1 MERKNN
7 QVNMNIVVITVV
19 IFILFV
25 RRNTT
30 YECMSLNKTI
40 LVYGQDIPS
49 QKMRFRQHLHPKISL
64 RTEDKPAI
72 SKDGYLHIKNCPIDV
87 YFKQFSSI
95 FQQNSCAV
103 VGNGGILLNSGCGA
117 EIDAHDF
124 IFRANLKPVQNYTLD
139 VGTKCDIMAINSETQ
154 KDVYKYIT
162 LAGPTD
168 KDHKSFM
175 ERLRY
180 LNDSILWLPKSTKRT
195 YVREQL
201 KKTAHAIR
209 EKHNL
214 PIRMAYSWKPVS
226 FER

>member
-1 MERKNN
+1 MGRKNN
-7 QVNMNIVVITVV
+7 QVNMSIVVITVV

-49 QKMRFRQHLHPKISL
+49 QKMRFEQHLHPKIRL

-72 SKDGYLHIKNCPIDV
+72 SKDGYFPIQNCPIDV

-103 VGNGGILLNSGCGA
+103 VGNGGILLNSGCGP

-139 VGTKCDIMAINSETQ
+139 VGTKCDIMAINYATQ
-154 KDVYKYIT
+154 RELYKYIA
-162 LAGPTD
+162 LAGPRD
-168 KDHKSFM
+168 KNHMSYM

-180 LNDSILWLPKSTKRT
+180 LNDSILWFPKSTQRM
-195 YVREQL
+195 YVREEF

-209 EKHNL
+209 EKNNL
-214 PIRMAYSWKPVS
+214 PIRMAYSWKSVS

>member
-1 MERKNN
+1 MKLIKKNMTN
-7 QVNMNIVVITVV
+7 TNSMV

-30 YECMSLNKTI
+30 DECMSLNKAI

-72 SKDGYLHIKNCPIDV
+72 SKDGYLPIHNCPIDV

-95 FQQNSCAV
+95 FQQTSCAV
-103 VGNGGILLNSGCGA
+103 VGNGGILLHSGCGA

-139 VGTKCDIMAINSETQ
+139 VGTKCDIMAINYSTQ
-154 KDVYKYIT
+154 RELYKYIT
-162 LAGPTD
+162 LAGPRD
-168 KDHKSFM
+168 KDDKTKSFM

-180 LNDSILWLPKSTKRT
+180 LNDSILWFPKSTKSI
-195 YVREQL
+195 REQF

-209 EKHNL
+209 EKNNL
-214 PIRMAYSWKPVS
+214 PIRMAYNWKSVS